1 MTTPN
6 FTRSISIQEL
16 IDNFNGNARVSYKVK
31 GYWSADTITVY
42 VRKDF
47 IGTTRGNGIV
57 VNVSHSSGG
66 RDTDE
71 VKQDFEAV
79 QYFAEALND
88 ASKVAEFLFNESDAL
103 VHSYDRYCEELLA
116 EDARQREAV
125 AAKIAADTLV
135 GDKEAKKLV
144 ERVVKEVTISGSDV
158 TIMARK
164 RGFDSLS
171 TFKLKAGQRI
181 SFYTQDRYGNMTKI
195 NRKEFTQAIA
205 ETAEVI

>member
-1 MTTPN
+1 MSGGHFN
-6 FTRSISIQEL
+6 YIQFRLWDVVDQIQEL

-88 ASKVAEFLFNESDAL
+88 ASKVAEFLFNESEIGRAH
-103 VHSYDRYCEELLA
+103 V
-116 EDARQREAV
+116 
-125 AAKIAADTLV
+125 
-135 GDKEAKKLV
+135 
-144 ERVVKEVTISGSDV
+144 
-158 TIMARK
+158 
-164 RGFDSLS
+164 
-171 TFKLKAGQRI
+171 
-181 SFYTQDRYGNMTKI
+181 
-195 NRKEFTQAIA
+195 
-205 ETAEVI
+205 